1 MTASR
6 DFLCASWLQ
15 PLPSIQDS
23 PASSK
28 LQQKTVHGDEDFFT
42 SRGFFSELAVVFSLE
57 KQDRKTT
64 NSSQFG
70 LYNETVLKKE
80 EEKNPTFLW
89 KEMRAVYL
97 LPGVEDQPGR

>member
-23 PASSK
+23 PASGK
-28 LQQKTVHGDEDFFT
+28 LQQQTVHGDEDFFT

-70 LYNETVLKKE
+70 LYNEIVLKKE
-80 EEKNPTFLW
+80 EEKKSHISLKRDESSLFIAW
-89 KEMRAVYL
+89 
-97 LPGVEDQPGR
+97 GRRSTR